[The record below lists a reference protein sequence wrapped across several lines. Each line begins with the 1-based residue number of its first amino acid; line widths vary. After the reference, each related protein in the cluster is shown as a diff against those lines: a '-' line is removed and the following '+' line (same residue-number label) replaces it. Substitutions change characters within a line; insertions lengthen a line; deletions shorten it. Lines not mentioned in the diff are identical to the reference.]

1 MTASIRLRYT
11 ATVRPST
18 AIDDPVADIMRL
30 AKQVAGIDLG
40 ESKRTLVESRLGKRL
55 RQLGCDMRHY
65 AGLLRD
71 DRAELVVCLDLLTTN
86 HTFWLR
92 EAEHFA
98 DFERRILPRLAPRRR
113 IRIWCAATA
122 TGEEPYTIAMCLAR
136 SLPDLPAWDAAIL
149 ATDISTRALDRAS
162 EAAYVEERVTHLT
175 ENDRRIALDLVDRGP
190 PKVWKVK
197 PELRRLVQLA
207 RLNLM
212 DDAWPM
218 RGPFDVIFCR
228 NVMIYFDRPTQERLV
243 NRLAALLV
251 PGGTLYVGHSE
262 SLSAIRHDLRTL
274 APATY
279 QKP

>member
-1 MTASIRLRYT
+1 
-11 ATVRPST
+11 
-18 AIDDPVADIMRL
+18 MRM
-30 AKQVAGIDLG
+30 AKRVAGIDLG

-55 RQLGCDMRHY
+55 RQLACDMRRY
-65 AGLLRD
+65 AALLHE
-71 DRAELVVCLDLLTTN
+71 DRTEVIICLDLLTTN

-92 EAEHFA
+92 EPDHFT
-98 DFERRILPRLAPRRR
+98 DFERRVLPAHAASRR

-122 TGEEPYTIAMCLAR
+122 TGEEPYTIGLCLAR
-136 SLPDLPAWDAAIL
+136 TLPDLPAWDAAIL

-162 EAAYVEERVTHLT
+162 EAVYTEERVTHLT
-175 ENDRRIALDLVDRGP
+175 ENDRRLALDLVDRGP
-190 PKVWKVK
+190 PKVWRVK

-243 NRLAALLV
+243 KRLATLLA

-262 SLSAIRHDLRTL
+262 SLSAIQHGLRTL

-279 QKP
+279 QKT